1 MNVLQRCRTLLLLY
15 FAPMLVALARPDR
28 LNELFRFSRQFRR
41 SEQSMGMDIFVGYVG
56 RETHVGRGRPARNR
70 KTADARRGPHLEG
83 PETLGC
89 RGGCVPRLCRD
100 AAHPR
105 PRPELRA
112 AQPAVDAR
120 HVPHAPARALEL
132 HEQLGGNCQRSSPS
146 LVTVSSCPSPPSRR
160 PKCSRLRQRARSSEA
175 HLWVETGSIRSPACR
190 LGDLPQA

>member
-89 RGGCVPRLCRD
+89 RGGCVPRLRRD
-100 AAHPR
+100 WTCTCDAEQWLRTTTLITRRHHGTPQGLYPR
-105 PRPELRA
+105 
-112 AQPAVDAR
+112 
-120 HVPHAPARALEL
+120 
-132 HEQLGGNCQRSSPS
+132 
-146 LVTVSSCPSPPSRR
+146 
-160 PKCSRLRQRARSSEA
+160 
-175 HLWVETGSIRSPACR
+175 I
-190 LGDLPQA
+190 